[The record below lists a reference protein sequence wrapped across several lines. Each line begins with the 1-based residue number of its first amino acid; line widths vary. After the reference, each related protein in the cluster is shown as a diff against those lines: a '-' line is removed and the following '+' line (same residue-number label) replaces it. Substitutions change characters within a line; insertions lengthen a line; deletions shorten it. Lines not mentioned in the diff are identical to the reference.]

1 MKYILQNLRVD
12 IDRGTDVCDLA
23 VEAALKKLN
32 KASLRAQNI
41 RLSKRSVDAR
51 KKEDIHYVCSVIFE
65 TDAPVNDKILKK
77 LGANKLAEKK
87 LELTF
92 GDKALEKRPVIVGMG
107 PCGMFA
113 ALLLAENGYRPIVME
128 RGPSV
133 FERKA
138 QIDAF
143 YKTGVLNTSAN
154 IQFGAG
160 GAGTFSDGKLVTRI
174 NDDRC
179 SYVLERFVQFGAPSD
194 ILYNAKPHLGTDNLL
209 GIVDKISERIQEL
222 GGEIHYNTRVDSVN
236 LKNNAAVC
244 VNTSRGEIPCGA
256 LILAIGHSAR
266 DTYKTLVEGGYDI
279 VAKPFSVGVRI
290 EHLQRELDE
299 AMYGSVAEYL
309 PHAEYS
315 LSKIVGERG
324 VYSFCM
330 CPGGEV
336 VAAAS
341 EEGGV
346 VTNGMS
352 NYARDG
358 VNANAALAVS
368 VLPKDFGNTP
378 LSAIEFQRNLERA
391 AFLAGGGNYFAP
403 AQTVGAFMNA
413 PFVKDHSFGKVTPTY
428 MGGDKTQF
436 CDLNRILPDFVGEM
450 LKVGIADF
458 GKKIRGFD
466 AEYAVLTGVETRT
479 SAPVRILRNE
489 NMRAI
494 GFENIYPAGEG
505 AGYAGGITSAAVD
518 GIAVAAKLMSEY
530 SPVVG

>member
-12 IDRGTDVCDLA
+12 IEKGADVSALA
-23 VEAALKKLN
+23 FDVARKKLD
-32 KASLRAQNI
+32 KANIKAQNI
-41 RLSKRSVDAR
+41 NLSKKSVDAR
-51 KKEDIHYVCSVIFE
+51 KKDDIHYVCSVIFE
-65 TDAPVNDKILKK
+65 TNAPINERSLKRV
-77 LGANKLAEKK
+77 GATQLAQKK
-87 LELTF
+87 FELEF
-92 GDKALEKRPVIVGMG
+92 GDDQLNARPVVVGLG
-107 PCGMFA
+107 PCGMFS
-113 ALLLAENGYRPIVME
+113 ALLLAENGYRPIVLE

-138 QIDAF
+138 KVNEF
-143 YKTGVLNTSAN
+143 YKTGILDVNAN

-179 SYVLERFVQFGAPSD
+179 SYVLERLVDFGAPKE

-209 GIVDKISERIQEL
+209 GIVDRVSKRINEL
-222 GGEIHYNTRVDSVN
+222 GGEIHYNTTVLSVN
-236 LKNNAAVC
+236 TKNGVAYS
-244 VNTSRGEIPCGA
+244 VNTNRGEIACGA
-256 LILAIGHSAR
+256 LILALGHSAR
-266 DTYKTLVEGGYDI
+266 DTYKTLIEQGYDV

-290 EHLQRELDE
+290 EHLQSELDC
-299 AMYGSVAEYL
+299 AMYGDMAQYL
-309 PHAEYS
+309 PRAEYS

-324 VYSFCM
+324 VSSFCM

-378 LSAIEFQRNLERA
+378 MAAIQFQRDLEKA
-391 AFLAGGGNYFAP
+391 AFSAGGGNYFAP
-403 AQTVGAFMNA
+403 SQTVGGFMNGTLD
-413 PFVKDHSFGKVTPTY
+413 KSFGKVLPTY
-428 MGGDKTQF
+428 MGGEKTQF
-436 CDLNRILPDFVGEM
+436 VNLDKVLPGFVTEM

-458 GKKIRGFD
+458 DRKIKGFGAD
-466 AEYAVLTGVETRT
+466 YAVLTGVETRT

-489 NMRAI
+489 NMLAN
-494 GFENIYPAGEG
+494 GSLNIYPAGEG

-518 GIAVAAKLMSEY
+518 GIAVAAKLMAKYRPLSR
-530 SPVVG
+530 

>member
-12 IDRGTDVCDLA
+12 IEKGADTQELA
-23 VEAALKKLN
+23 IEVASQKLN
-32 KASLRAQNI
+32 RAAVKAQNI

-51 KKEDIHYVCSVIFE
+51 KKDDIHYVCSVIFE
-65 TDAPVNDKILKK
+65 TEGVLNERTLKK
-77 LGANKLAEKK
+77 VGAVAVANKK

-92 GDKALEKRPVIVGMG
+92 GDKLLEKRPVVVGMG

-113 ALLLAENGYRPIVME
+113 ALLLAENGYRPIVLE

-133 FERKA
+133 YKRKA
-138 QIDAF
+138 EIDAF
-143 YKTGVLNTSAN
+143 YKSGSLNTDAN

-179 SYVLERFVQFGAPSD
+179 SYVLERFVQFGAPSE

-209 GIVDKISERIQEL
+209 GIVDRISARIEDL
-222 GGEIHYNTRVDSVN
+222 GGNIYYDTKVDSIN
-236 LKNNAAVC
+236 LKNNVAVS
-244 VNTSRGEIPCGA
+244 VNTNRGEIPCGA

-266 DTYKTLVEGGYDI
+266 DTYKTLFESGYDI
-279 VAKPFSVGVRI
+279 AAKPFSVGVRI
-290 EHLQRELDE
+290 EHIQSELDE
-299 AMYGSVAEYL
+299 AMYGNMAQYL

-315 LSKIVGERG
+315 LSKVVGERG

-352 NYARDG
+352 NYARNG
-358 VNANAALAVS
+358 INANAALAVS
-368 VLPKDFGNTP
+368 VLPKDFGNGP
-378 LSAIEFQRNLERA
+378 MSAIEFQRDLERA
-391 AFLAGGGNYFAP
+391 AFNAGGGNYFAP

-413 PFVKDHSFGKVTPTY
+413 PFVKDNSFGRVKPTY
-428 MGGDKTQF
+428 MGGEKTRF
-436 CDLNRILPDFVGEM
+436 GDLNQILPPFVSEM
-450 LKVGIADF
+450 LKLGIADF
-458 GKKIRGFD
+458 DKKIRGFG

-479 SAPVRILRNE
+479 SAPVRILRNG
-489 NMRAI
+489 NMLAN
-494 GFENIYPAGEG
+494 GLENIYPAGEG

-530 SPVVG
+530 SPIIG

>member
-1 MKYILQNLRVD
+1 MKYILQNLRVEIEKDAD
-12 IDRGTDVCDLA
+12 IAVLA
-23 VEAALKKLN
+23 SEIARKKLGKVN
-32 KASLRAQNI
+32 IKAQNI
-41 RLSKRSVDAR
+41 SLSKRSVDAR
-51 KKEDIHYVCSVIFE
+51 KKDDIHYVCSVIFE
-65 TDAPVNDKILKK
+65 TNTPINERNMKKI
-77 LGANKLAEKK
+77 GAVRIAQKNFELSFGEKE
-87 LELTF
+87 LE
-92 GDKALEKRPVIVGMG
+92 ARPIVVGMG

-113 ALLLAENGYRPIVME
+113 ALMLAENGYCPIVLE

-138 QIDAF
+138 KIEAF
-143 YKTGVLNTSAN
+143 YETSVLDVNAN

-179 SYVLERFVQFGAPSD
+179 SYVLEKLVEFGAPKE

-209 GIVDKISERIQEL
+209 GIVDRISKKIEEL
-222 GGEIHYNTRVDSVN
+222 GGEIYYNTTVESIN
-236 LKNNAAVC
+236 TKNGKAYS
-244 VNTSRGEIPCGA
+244 VNTSRGEIACGA
-256 LILAIGHSAR
+256 LILAVGHSAR
-266 DTYKTLVEGGYDI
+266 DTYKTLIEQGYDVI
-279 VAKPFSVGVRI
+279 AKPFSVGVRI
-290 EHLQRELDE
+290 EHLQSELDL
-299 AMYGSVAEYL
+299 AMCGDKAQYL
-309 PHAEYS
+309 PHAEYAV
-315 LSKIVGERG
+315 SKVVGERG

-358 VNANAALAVS
+358 KNANAALAVS

-378 LSAIEFQRNLERA
+378 MAAIQFQRDLERA
-391 AFLAGGGNYFAP
+391 AFVSGGNNYFAP
-403 AQTVGAFMNA
+403 AQTVGAFMSGIN
-413 PFVKDHSFGKVTPTY
+413 DRSFGKILPTY
-428 MGGDKTQF
+428 MGGEKTQF
-436 CDLNRILPDFVGEM
+436 CDLNKVLPSFVSEM
-450 LKVGIADF
+450 LKVGIVDF
-458 GKKIRGFD
+458 DKKIKGFG

-489 NMRAI
+489 NMLAV

-505 AGYAGGITSAAVD
+505 AGYAGGITSAGVD
-518 GIAVAAKLMSEY
+518 GIAVCSKLMSVY
-530 SPVVG
+530 RPLQR